1 MVKQRYIQALFE
13 EYMEIFPAV
22 GIVGPRQVGKT
33 TLVKNLSWGK
43 NKIYLDLEKASDRAK
58 LSDVELFF
66 TNHQDSTVILDE
78 IQLMPELFEELRS
91 SIDEDRRPGRFILLG
106 SASPD
111 LIRSSADSLAGRIGY
126 IELTPFTMKEILI
139 EEMERLWMR
148 GGYPLSF
155 LASTE
160 RVSNLWRENF
170 IKTYIE
176 RDLGLLGLNTDPK
189 LVERFWMML
198 AHVQGSLWNGDN
210 FARALGVTRPT
221 VSRYLE
227 FLEGSFMVRILQPY
241 HRNVKKRLVK
251 SPKVY
256 IRDTGL
262 LHALAGVK
270 SYDELINQLLIGASW
285 ETFVIEQVIN
295 LLGSDYQYYFYRTHQ
310 GAECDLL
317 LVKSGKVEWAIEIK
331 NTLSPKISK
340 GFLISMEDT
349 KAANGAVISR
359 VKEGYPLKGGVRNYS
374 LLEFCED
381 IKKKYNETEG
391 N

>member
-1 MVKQRYIQALFE
+1 MVKQRYIQSLIE

-22 GIVGPRQVGKT
+22 GILGPRQVGKT

-58 LSDVELFF
+58 LSDAELFL

-78 IQLMPELFEELRS
+78 IQLMPELFAELRS

-111 LIRSSADSLAGRIGY
+111 LIRSSSDSLAGRIGY
-126 IELTPFTMKEILI
+126 IELTPFTLDEVLV
-139 EEMERLWMR
+139 EEMKRLWMR

-160 RVSNLWRENF
+160 RISNLWRENF

-189 LVERFWMML
+189 LVERFWIML
-198 AHVQGSLWNGDN
+198 AHAQGSLWNGDN
-210 FARALGVTRPT
+210 FARALGITRPT
-221 VSRYLE
+221 VTRYLE

-262 LHALAGVK
+262 LHALVGVK

-285 ETFVIEQVIN
+285 ETFVIEQIIN
-295 LLGSDYQYYFYRTHQ
+295 VLGPDYQYYFYRTHQ
-310 GAECDLL
+310 GAECDLM
-317 LVKSGKVEWAIEIK
+317 LVKSGKVEWAIEVK

-359 VKEGYPLKGGVRNYS
+359 VKEGYPLKEGVRNYS
-374 LLEFCED
+374 LLEFCEA
-381 IKKKYNETEG
+381 IKKEK
-391 N
+391 

>member
-1 MVKQRYIQALFE
+1 MLKERYIQALFE

-33 TLVKNLSWGK
+33 TLVKNLSWAN

-58 LSDVELFF
+58 LSDVELFL
-66 TNHQDSTVILDE
+66 TNHQDKTIILDE
-78 IQLMPELFEELRS
+78 IQLMPELFAELRS
-91 SIDEDRRPGRFILLG
+91 SIDEDRRPGRFILMG

-126 IELTPFTMKEILI
+126 IELTPFALEEILA

-160 RVSNLWRENF
+160 RISNLWRENF

-189 LVERFWMML
+189 LVERFWIML

-210 FARALGVTRPT
+210 FARALGITRPT
-221 VSRYLE
+221 VTRYLE

-262 LHALAGVK
+262 LHTLVGVK

-295 LLGSDYQYYFYRTHQ
+295 VLGLDYQYYFYRTHQ

-349 KAANGAVISR
+349 KAAKGAVISR
-359 VKEGYPLKGGVRNYS
+359 VKEGYPLKDGVGNYS
-374 LLEFCED
+374 LKEFCQV
-381 IKKKYNETEG
+381 IKKEK
-391 N
+391 

>member
-1 MVKQRYIQALFE
+1 MVKQRYIQSLIE

-22 GIVGPRQVGKT
+22 GILGPRQVGKT

-58 LSDVELFF
+58 LSDAELFL

-78 IQLMPELFEELRS
+78 IQLMPELFAELRS

-126 IELTPFTMKEILI
+126 IELTPFTLEEVLA

-160 RVSNLWRENF
+160 RISNLWRENF

-189 LVERFWMML
+189 LVERFWIML
-198 AHVQGSLWNGDN
+198 AHVQGSLWNGDS
-210 FARALGVTRPT
+210 FARALGITRPT
-221 VSRYLE
+221 VTRYLE

-262 LHALAGVK
+262 LHALVGVK

-295 LLGSDYQYYFYRTHQ
+295 VLGLDYQYYFYRTHQ

-359 VKEGYPLKGGVRNYS
+359 VKEGYPLKEGVRNYS
-374 LLEFCED
+374 LLEFCEV
-381 IKKKYNETEG
+381 IKKGK
-391 N
+391 

>member
-13 EYMEIFPAV
+13 EYLEIFPAV

-33 TLVKNLSWGK
+33 TLVKHLSWGK

-58 LSDVELFF
+58 LSDVELFL

-78 IQLMPELFEELRS
+78 IQLMPELFAELRS

-126 IELTPFTMKEILI
+126 LELTPFTLEEVL
-139 EEMERLWMR
+139 EAEMERLWMR

-160 RVSNLWRENF
+160 RISNLWRGNF

-210 FARALGVTRPT
+210 FARALGITRPT
-221 VSRYLE
+221 VTRYLE

-262 LHALAGVK
+262 LHALVGVK
-270 SYDELINQLLIGASW
+270 SYDQLINQLLIGASW
-285 ETFVIEQVIN
+285 ETFVIEQIINVI
-295 LLGSDYQYYFYRTHQ
+295 GPDYQYYFYRTHQ

-349 KAANGAVISR
+349 KAAKGAVISR
-359 VKEGYPLKGGVRNYS
+359 VKEGYPLKDGLRNYS
-374 LLEFCED
+374 LLEFCEA
-381 IKKKYNETEG
+381 IKKDNK
-391 N
+391 

>member
-1 MVKQRYIQALFE
+1 MVKQRVIQSLFE

-33 TLVKNLSWGK
+33 TLVKSLSWAK

-58 LSDVELFF
+58 LSDVELFLM
-66 TNHQDSTVILDE
+66 NYQGNTVILDE
-78 IQLMPELFEELRS
+78 IQLMPELFAELRS

-126 IELTPFTMKEILI
+126 IELTPFTLKEILI

-160 RVSNLWRENF
+160 RISNLWRENF

-210 FARALGVTRPT
+210 FARALGITRPT
-221 VSRYLE
+221 VTRYLE

-262 LHALAGVK
+262 LHSSVGVK

-295 LLGSDYQYYFYRTHQ
+295 VLGLDYQFYFYRTHQ

-349 KAANGAVISR
+349 KAAKGAVISR
-359 VKEGYPLKGGVRNYS
+359 VNEGYPLKEGLRNYS
-374 LLEFCED
+374 LKEFCEAL
-381 IKKKYNETEG
+381 KKNSGAEKN
-391 N
+391 

>member
-1 MVKQRYIQALFE
+1 MVKQRYIQSLFE

-33 TLVKNLSWGK
+33 TLVKNLSWAK

-58 LSDVELFF
+58 LSDVQLFL
-66 TNHQDSTVILDE
+66 TNHQDNTVILDE
-78 IQLMPELFEELRS
+78 IQLMPELFAELRS

-111 LIRSSADSLAGRIGY
+111 LIRSNADSLAGRIGY
-126 IELTPFTMKEILI
+126 IELTPFML
-139 EEMERLWMR
+139 EEVVEDETEQLWMR

-189 LVERFWMML
+189 LVERFWIML

-210 FARALGVTRPT
+210 FARALGITRPT
-221 VSRYLE
+221 VTRYLE

-262 LHALAGVK
+262 LHTLVGVK

-295 LLGSDYQYYFYRTHQ
+295 VLGLDYQYYFYRTHQ

-349 KAANGAVISR
+349 KAAKGAVISR
-359 VKEGYPLKGGVRNYS
+359 VKEGYPLKDGVGNYS
-374 LLEFCED
+374 LKEFCQV
-381 IKKKYNETEG
+381 IKKEK
-391 N
+391 

>member
-1 MVKQRYIQALFE
+1 MVKKRYIQSLIE

-22 GIVGPRQVGKT
+22 GILGPRQVGKT

-43 NKIYLDLEKASDRAK
+43 NKVYLDLEKASSRAK
-58 LSDVELFF
+58 LSDVELFL
-66 TNHQDSTVILDE
+66 TNHRNSRVILDE
-78 IQLMPELFEELRS
+78 IQLMPELFAELRS

-126 IELTPFTMKEILI
+126 IELTPFTL
-139 EEMERLWMR
+139 EEVVEDETEQLWMR
-148 GGYPLSF
+148 GGFPLSF

-176 RDLGLLGLNTDPK
+176 RDLGLLGLNSDPK
-189 LVERFWMML
+189 LVERFWIML
-198 AHVQGSLWNGDN
+198 AHAQGSLWNGEN
-210 FARALGVTRPT
+210 FARALGITRPT
-221 VSRYLE
+221 VTRYLE

-262 LHALAGVK
+262 LHALVGVK

-285 ETFVIEQVIN
+285 ETFVIEQIIN

-317 LVKSGKVEWAIEIK
+317 VVRSGIVEWAIEMK

-349 KAANGAVISR
+349 KAARGAVISR
-359 VKEGYPLKGGVRNYS
+359 VKEGYPLKDGVKNYS
-374 LLEFCED
+374 LTEFCEA
-381 IKKKYNETEG
+381 IRKEKR
-391 N
+391 

>member
-1 MVKQRYIQALFE
+1 MMVTERNIQTLFQ

-33 TLVKNLSWGK
+33 TLVKNLSWAK
-43 NKIYLDLEKASDRAK
+43 NRIYLDLEKASDRAK
-58 LSDVELFF
+58 LSDVELFL
-66 TNHQDSTVILDE
+66 TNHLDKTVILDE
-78 IQLMPELFEELRS
+78 IQLMPELFAELRS
-91 SIDEDRRPGRFILLG
+91 SIDENRIPGRFILLR
-106 SASPD
+106 SALPD

-126 IELTPFTMKEILI
+126 IELTPFTLEEVLAKEMKH
-139 EEMERLWMR
+139 LWMR

-189 LVERFWMML
+189 LVERFWIML

-210 FARALGVTRPT
+210 FARALGITRPT
-221 VSRYLE
+221 VTRYLE
-227 FLEGSFMVRILQPY
+227 FLEGSFMVRILQPF
-241 HRNVKKRLVK
+241 HQNVKKRLVK

-262 LHALAGVK
+262 LHTLTGVK
-270 SYDELINQLLIGASW
+270 SYDELVNQLLIGASW
-285 ETFVIEQVIN
+285 ETYVIEQVIN
-295 LLGSDYQYYFYRTHQ
+295 VLGFDHQYYFYRTHQ

-317 LVKSGKVEWAIEIK
+317 IVKSGKVKWAIEIK

-349 KAANGAVISR
+349 KAANGAIISR
-359 VKEGYPLKGGVRNYS
+359 VEEGYPLKEGVRNYS
-374 LLEFCED
+374 LLEFCEA
-381 IKKKYNETEG
+381 IKKEE
-391 N
+391 

>member
-1 MVKQRYIQALFE
+1 MLKQRYIQSLFE

-33 TLVKNLSWGK
+33 TLVKNLSWAK

-58 LSDVELFF
+58 LSDVELFL
-66 TNHQDSTVILDE
+66 TNHQESTVILDE
-78 IQLMPELFEELRS
+78 IQLMPELFAELRS

-126 IELTPFTMKEILI
+126 IELTPFTLEEILE
-139 EEMERLWMR
+139 EEMELLWMR
-148 GGYPLSF
+148 GGYPRSF

-160 RVSNLWRENF
+160 RISNLWRENF

-189 LVERFWMML
+189 LVERFWIML

-210 FARALGVTRPT
+210 FARALGITRPT
-221 VSRYLE
+221 VTRYLE

-241 HRNVKKRLVK
+241 YRNLKKRLVK

-262 LHALAGVK
+262 LHTLVGVK

-295 LLGSDYQYYFYRTHQ
+295 VLGQDYQYYFYRTHQ

-349 KAANGAVISR
+349 NAAKGAVISR
-359 VKEGYPLKGGVRNYS
+359 VNEGYPLKEGVRNYS
-374 LLEFCED
+374 LLEFCEV
-381 IKKKYNETEG
+381 IKKGK
-391 N
+391 

>member
-1 MVKQRYIQALFE
+1 
-13 EYMEIFPAV
+13 MEIFPAV

-33 TLVKNLSWGK
+33 TLVKNLSWEN

-58 LSDVELFF
+58 LSDVELFL

-78 IQLMPELFEELRS
+78 IQLMPELFAELRS

-126 IELTPFTMKEILI
+126 IELTPFTLEEVLA

-160 RVSNLWRENF
+160 RISNLWRENF

-189 LVERFWMML
+189 LVERFWIML
-198 AHVQGSLWNGDN
+198 AHVQGSLWNGDS
-210 FARALGVTRPT
+210 FARALGITRPT
-221 VSRYLE
+221 VTRYLE

-262 LHALAGVK
+262 LHALVGVK

-285 ETFVIEQVIN
+285 ETFVIERVIN
-295 LLGSDYQYYFYRTHQ
+295 VLGLDYQYYFYRTHQ
-310 GAECDLL
+310 GAKCDLL
-317 LVKSGKVEWAIEIK
+317 LVRSGKVEWAIEIK

-349 KAANGAVISR
+349 NAAKGAVISR
-359 VKEGYPLKGGVRNYS
+359 VNEGYPLKEGVRNYS
-374 LLEFCED
+374 LLEFCEV
-381 IKKKYNETEG
+381 IKKGK
-391 N
+391 

>member
-1 MVKQRYIQALFE
+1 MVKQRYIQTLFE

-33 TLVKNLSWGK
+33 TLVKNLTWEK
-43 NKIYLDLEKASDRAK
+43 NKVYLDLEKASDRAK
-58 LSDVELFF
+58 LSDVELFL
-66 TNHQDSTVILDE
+66 TNHRNSTVILDE
-78 IQLMPELFEELRS
+78 IQLMPELFAELRS

-111 LIRSSADSLAGRIGY
+111 LIRSTADSLAGRIGY
-126 IELTPFTMKEILI
+126 IELTPFTL
-139 EEMERLWMR
+139 EEVVEDETEQLWMR

-160 RVSNLWRENF
+160 RVSNLWRGNF

-189 LVERFWMML
+189 LVERFWIML
-198 AHVQGSLWNGDN
+198 AHAQGSLWNGDN
-210 FARALGVTRPT
+210 FARALGITRPT
-221 VSRYLE
+221 VTRYLE

-262 LHALAGVK
+262 LHALVGVK

-285 ETFVIEQVIN
+285 ETFVIEQIIN
-295 LLGSDYQYYFYRTHQ
+295 LLGPDYQYYFYRTHQ

-317 LVKSGKVEWAIEIK
+317 LVRSGIVEWAIEIK

-349 KAANGAVISR
+349 KAVKGAVISR
-359 VKEGYPLKGGVRNYS
+359 VKEGYPLKDGVKNYS
-374 LLEFCED
+374 LTEFCEANR
-381 IKKKYNETEG
+381 KEK
-391 N
+391 

>member
-1 MVKQRYIQALFE
+1 MVKQRYIQSLFE

-33 TLVKNLSWGK
+33 TLVKNLSWEK

-58 LSDVELFF
+58 LSDVELFL
-66 TNHQDSTVILDE
+66 TNHQDNTVILDE
-78 IQLMPELFEELRS
+78 IQLMPELFAELRS

-126 IELTPFTMKEILI
+126 IELTPFTLEEVLAEEI
-139 EEMERLWMR
+139 ERLWMR

-160 RVSNLWRENF
+160 RISNLWRENF

-189 LVERFWMML
+189 LVERFWIML
-198 AHVQGSLWNGDN
+198 AHVQGSLWNGDS
-210 FARALGVTRPT
+210 FARALGITRPT
-221 VSRYLE
+221 VTRYLE

-262 LHALAGVK
+262 LHTLVGVK

-285 ETFVIEQVIN
+285 ETFVIEQIIN
-295 LLGSDYQYYFYRTHQ
+295 VLGLDYQYYFYRTHQ

-317 LVKSGKVEWAIEIK
+317 LVKSGEVEWAIEIK

-359 VKEGYPLKGGVRNYS
+359 VNEGYPLKEGVRNYS
-374 LLEFCED
+374 LLEFCEV
-381 IKKKYNETEG
+381 IKKGK
-391 N
+391 

>member
-58 LSDVELFF
+58 LSDVELFL
-66 TNHQDSTVILDE
+66 TNHKGNTVILDE
-78 IQLMPELFEELRS
+78 IQLMPELFAELRS

-126 IELTPFTMKEILI
+126 IELTPFTLKEILI

-155 LASTE
+155 LASTK
-160 RVSNLWRENF
+160 RVSYLWRENF

-210 FARALGVTRPT
+210 FARALGITRPT
-221 VSRYLE
+221 VTRYLE

-262 LHALAGVK
+262 LHTLVGVK

-285 ETFVIEQVIN
+285 ETFVIEQIIN
-295 LLGSDYQYYFYRTHQ
+295 LLGPDYHYYFYRTHQ

-317 LVKSGKVEWAIEIK
+317 LVKSGRVEWAIEIK

-349 KAANGAVISR
+349 KAAKGAVISR

-374 LLEFCED
+374 LLEFCEAL
-381 IKKKYNETEG
+381 KK
-391 N
+391 

>member
-33 TLVKNLSWGK
+33 TLVKSLSWGK

-58 LSDVELFF
+58 LSDVELFLI
-66 TNHQDSTVILDE
+66 NHRENTVILDE
-78 IQLMPELFEELRS
+78 IQLMPELFAELRS

-126 IELTPFTMKEILI
+126 IELTPFTLKEIVT

-189 LVERFWMML
+189 LVERFWIML
-198 AHVQGSLWNGDN
+198 AHVQGSLWNGDS
-210 FARALGVTRPT
+210 FARALGITRPT
-221 VSRYLE
+221 VTRYLE

-241 HRNVKKRLVK
+241 HRNAKKRLVK

-262 LHALAGVK
+262 LHTLVGVR
-270 SYDELINQLLIGASW
+270 SYDELINQLMIGASW
-285 ETFVIEQVIN
+285 ESFVIDQIISV
-295 LLGSDYQYYFYRTHQ
+295 LGLKYQYYFYRTHQ

-317 LVKSGKVEWAIEIK
+317 LVRSGKVEWAIEVK

-340 GFLISMEDT
+340 GFLISMQDT
-349 KAANGAVISR
+349 EAVNGAIISR
-359 VKEGYPLKGGVRNYS
+359 VEEGYPLKDGLRNYS
-374 LLEFCED
+374 LLEFCEAL
-381 IKKKYNETEG
+381 KK
-391 N
+391 

>member
-1 MVKQRYIQALFE
+1 MVKQRYIQSLIE

-22 GIVGPRQVGKT
+22 GILGPRQVGKT
-33 TLVKNLSWGK
+33 TLVKNLSWEK

-66 TNHQDSTVILDE
+66 TNHRNSTVILDE
-78 IQLMPELFEELRS
+78 IQLMPELFAELRS

-126 IELTPFTMKEILI
+126 LELTPFTLEEVLE

-189 LVERFWMML
+189 LVERFWIML
-198 AHVQGSLWNGDN
+198 AHAQGSLWNADN
-210 FARALGVTRPT
+210 FARALGITRPT

-262 LHALAGVK
+262 LHALVGVK

-285 ETFVIEQVIN
+285 ETFVIEQIIN
-295 LLGSDYQYYFYRTHQ
+295 VLGQDYQYYFYRTHQ

-317 LVKSGKVEWAIEIK
+317 LVKSGKVEWAIEVK

-349 KAANGAVISR
+349 KAAKGAVISR
-359 VKEGYPLKGGVRNYS
+359 VKEGYPLKEGVRNYS
-374 LLEFCED
+374 LLEFCEV
-381 IKKKYNETEG
+381 IKKGK
-391 N
+391 